1 MAPSHESTPDWPAH
15 DPGPP
20 VLVPHWLSAG
30 DRAELQRAVQ
40 AALQGGDPVHPV
52 AAIHLAEVLTEL
64 HVAAAREVV
73 WPAPTARVR
82 RATGWGADVVPV
94 RLSAVELASV
104 LSLPGLA
111 HVAREALTGGRSA

>member
-1 MAPSHESTPDWPAH
+1 MSVPPAY
-15 DPGPP
+15 DPAQA

-30 DRAELQRAVQ
+30 DRLELEGAIRV
-40 AALQGGDPVHPV
+40 ALAGAMHPV
-52 AAIHLAEVLTEL
+52 AAVHLAEVLTEL

-73 WPAPTARVR
+73 WPAPAARVR

-104 LSLPGLA
+104 LALA
-111 HVAREALTGGRSA
+111 DLAPVAREALTGGRST

>member
-1 MAPSHESTPDWPAH
+1 VSVPPAH
-15 DPGPP
+15 DPAQA
-20 VLVPHWLSAG
+20 VLVPHWLSAE
-30 DRAELQRAVQ
+30 DRQELERAIR
-40 AALQGGDPVHPV
+40 AALGGGPVHPV
-52 AAIHLAEVLTEL
+52 AAVHLAEVLTEL

-73 WPAPTARVR
+73 WPAPAARVR

-111 HVAREALTGGRSA
+111 PVAREALTGGRSA

>member
-1 MAPSHESTPDWPAH
+1 MSLPPAL
-15 DPGPP
+15 DPISA

-30 DRAELQRAVQ
+30 DRLELERVVR
-40 AALQGGDPVHPV
+40 AALDGGPVHPV
-52 AAIHLAEVLTEL
+52 AAVHLAEVLTEL

-82 RATGWGADVVPV
+82 RATGWGSDVVPV

-104 LSLPGLA
+104 LSLPDLPP
-111 HVAREALTGGRSA
+111 VAREALTGGRSA

>member
-1 MAPSHESTPDWPAH
+1 VFDPAST
-15 DPGPP
+15 
-20 VLVPHWLSAG
+20 VLVPHWLSAA
-30 DRAELQRAVQ
+30 DRQEVERAVRS
-40 AALQGGDPVHPV
+40 ALDGSPVHPV
-52 AAIHLAEVLTEL
+52 AAVHLAEVLTEL

-111 HVAREALTGGRSA
+111 PVAREALTGGRST

>member
-1 MAPSHESTPDWPAH
+1 MSVPPTWEATST
-15 DPGPP
+15 
-20 VLVPHWLSAG
+20 VLVPHWLSVG
-30 DRAELQRAVQ
+30 DRRELERAVR
-40 AALQGGDPVHPV
+40 AALDGGPVHPV

-82 RATGWGADVVPV
+82 RATGCGEDVVPV

-104 LSLPGLA
+104 LSLAELPP
-111 HVAREALTGGRSA
+111 VAREALTGGRST

>member
-1 MAPSHESTPDWPAH
+1 VAPSHDSAQ
-15 DPGPP
+15 P

-30 DRAELQRAVQ
+30 DRAEVQRAVQ
-40 AALQGGDPVHPV
+40 AALQGSDPVHPV

-82 RATGWGADVVPV
+82 RATGWGEDVVPV

-104 LSLPGLA
+104 LSLHGLA
-111 HVAREALTGGRSA
+111 PVAREALTGGRSA

>member
-1 MAPSHESTPDWPAH
+1 MSVPPVH
-15 DPGPP
+15 DPAAA
-20 VLVPHWLSAG
+20 VLVPYWLSAG
-30 DRAELQRAVQ
+30 DRQEVARAVRT
-40 AALQGGDPVHPV
+40 ALDSSEVHPV
-52 AAIHLAEVLTEL
+52 VAVHLAEVLTEL
-64 HVAAAREVV
+64 HVATAREVV

-111 HVAREALTGGRSA
+111 PVAREALAGGRSA